1 MDFEKKEMDIK
12 KLLEEQIASIENLLK
27 NESNRLG
34 VHEIV
39 MLHQQLESYIKLYT
53 AMDFH

>member
-1 MDFEKKEMDIK
+1 MDIK

-39 MLHQQLESYIKLYT
+39 MLHKQLESYIMLYT
-53 AMDFH
+53 AMDFHL